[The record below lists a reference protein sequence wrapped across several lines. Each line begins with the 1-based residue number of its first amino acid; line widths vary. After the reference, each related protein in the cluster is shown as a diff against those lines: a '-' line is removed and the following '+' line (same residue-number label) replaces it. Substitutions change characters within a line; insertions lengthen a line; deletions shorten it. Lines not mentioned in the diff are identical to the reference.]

1 MVRINRTPDGAT
13 NGERGRIDG
22 PEWVRPPEVL
32 TMVSNVETWFEH
44 MELYFRAGRIAPE
57 RRAALV
63 QYHTDAEVRS
73 IMRAMDVQ
81 ETDDY
86 DGLKS
91 ALFEAFGV
99 RTGPERFSAEFFR
112 RKQQRGECVRVFAG
126 HLRRL
131 FSKAFPEMSGSAD
144 KILLQQFKAGLSAD
158 AVKTAVLRSEMD
170 NFAEAV
176 EVAVKEERVV
186 RELTTLEAS
195 VASVKTDAYQ
205 EDEPTAGRVTEA
217 AAAAVTTRK
226 EVGDDLAEVL
236 RQLKELLTDNT
247 PAATKRPLPRQR
259 RRPERRG
266 DRRCWKCGGL
276 GHISRECQAS
286 SRDAR
291 ASEVSITN
299 RTLPVV
305 VIRAPE
311 IETPIVEGSVGG
323 VRCDMLVDTGSA
335 VTLANERFIRHSK
348 TMRDVPKPLI
358 RLETASGTELEIRN
372 ACVTEIV
379 LGKSV
384 TVQHTVLCVREL
396 SHKIML
402 GWDFMLN
409 HGCTPDPTAGCLR
422 MRHCNIPFLKSHAVA
437 PVRAES
443 SQSELMAHHPA
454 HEAMVKTL
462 SRVRGRVVHVRRGP
476 RTDRRGTPRHLYPRR
491 LTSEVLPKPHIL
503 SSTGAGGNPP
513 GRNAAAGC
521 RRTIKQSLRIPYRTS
536 EEERRVMPVLFDFR
550 KLNNVIRKDPTRS
563 RGSTT
568 LSTRWRVHNG
578 FWPGPGKRILAAQT
592 KPLPY
597 TGKRVKN
604 WGCFKDKKVCEAGL
618 ATNLDVSA
626 VIRRTP
632 HVDDCQVDEHKDYR
646 MEKRAIL

>member
-1 MVRINRTPDGAT
+1 MNRAPDGAT

-22 PEWVRPPEVL
+22 PEWVRPP
-32 TMVSNVETWFEH
+32 ETWFEH

-99 RTGPERFSAEFFR
+99 RTGPER
-112 RKQQRGECVRVFAG
+112 
-126 HLRRL
+126 L

-158 AVKTAVLRSEMD
+158 SVKTAVLRSEMD

-176 EVAVKEERVV
+176 EVAVKEERV
-186 RELTTLEAS
+186 
-195 VASVKTDAYQ
+195 
-205 EDEPTAGRVTEA
+205 EDEPTAGRITEA

-236 RQLKELLTDNT
+236 RQLKELLTNNT
-247 PAATKRPLPRQR
+247 LAATKRPPPWQR

-291 ASEVSITN
+291 ASE
-299 RTLPVV
+299 
-305 VIRAPE
+305 

-323 VRCDMLVDTGSA
+323 VGCDMLVDTGSA
-335 VTLANERFIRHSK
+335 VTLADERFMRHSK

-358 RLETASGTELEIRN
+358 RRETASGIELEITN

-384 TVQHTVLCVREL
+384 TVQHTVLFVKEL
-396 SHKIML
+396 SHKIL
-402 GWDFMLN
+402 L
-409 HGCTPDPTAGCLR
+409 
-422 MRHCNIPFLKSHAVA
+422 
-437 PVRAES
+437 
-443 SQSELMAHHPA
+443 
-454 HEAMVKTL
+454 
-462 SRVRGRVVHVRRGP
+462 
-476 RTDRRGTPRHLYPRR
+476 
-491 LTSEVLPKPHIL
+491 
-503 SSTGAGGNPP
+503 
-513 GRNAAAGC
+513 
-521 RRTIKQSLRIPYRTS
+521 
-536 EEERRVMPVLFDFR
+536 
-550 KLNNVIRKDPTRS
+550 
-563 RGSTT
+563 
-568 LSTRWRVHNG
+568 
-578 FWPGPGKRILAAQT
+578 
-592 KPLPY
+592 
-597 TGKRVKN
+597 
-604 WGCFKDKKVCEAGL
+604 
-618 ATNLDVSA
+618 
-626 VIRRTP
+626 
-632 HVDDCQVDEHKDYR
+632 
-646 MEKRAIL
+646 